1 MTVQHFSEVKDNYET
16 DLEVLFEVYHDGLL
30 LVIWKVYPDWKV
42 AEEIL
47 HDVYNRLKKSKVSL
61 PEDEEQLFAILAG
74 ICRKRTLENI
84 PFLSG
89 H

>member
-1 MTVQHFSEVKDNYET
+1 MKEQHFFGATDNYET

-30 LVIWKVYPDWKV
+30 LVIWRVFPDWKI

-47 HDVYNRLKKSKVSL
+47 SDVYNRLKKCRVSL
-61 PEDEEQLFAILAG
+61 PEDEEQLFATLAG
-74 ICRKRTLENI
+74 ICRKRTIENI